1 MHFIKKITAVML
13 STAMLTGA
21 AFAAAVQTDEDIFV
35 TSASAASTSSAPKL
49 NKGILSLGKGE
60 SFKLTA
66 AQSVKWRTSDSKLVT
81 VDGRGNVKA
90 VGTGTAWVTAKN
102 NSGLESSCR
111 ITVKNAPQKVTISKG
126 VLTLG
131 VGETY
136 TLSAAVPDG
145 SAAAKRTFRTSN
157 SSVVRMTNTNWTGSF
172 KAMKAGTAYVT
183 VRTYNGKEA
192 ACKVTVKN
200 APQSVIISK
209 KTLTLKVGQT
219 AALSASIPQNTGCAS
234 RIFRTSNSSVAKMTN
249 TSWTGSFKAMKA
261 GTAYIT
267 VRTYNG
273 KEASCKVTVKA
284 AESKPGNNNENTVIK
299 FKKPDNWGDE
309 VMAYVWASDKDGIK
323 NANWPGVA
331 MTDNGDGIY
340 TYIVDKR
347 IMNYGN
353 VKVVF
358 SQKDYVKNQMPK
370 WSGFPVKNGQLYDEV
385 YLREFNKTAN
395 S

>member
-145 SAAAKRTFRTSN
+145 SAAAKRTFRTNN

-172 KAMKAGTAYVT
+172 KAMKAGTAYV
-183 VRTYNGKEA
+183 
-192 ACKVTVKN
+192 
-200 APQSVIISK
+200 
-209 KTLTLKVGQT
+209 
-219 AALSASIPQNTGCAS
+219 
-234 RIFRTSNSSVAKMTN
+234 
-249 TSWTGSFKAMKA
+249 
-261 GTAYIT
+261 T